1 MTILN
6 NNKSTSITQLRM
18 QCICFITH
26 LSTKSVQRC
35 INRISALSK
44 AAIGDFSGDLRKPWP
59 PAENHIMFLKLLG
72 KVAVLKINIRKKQQE
87 IQGGS

>member
-6 NNKSTSITQLRM
+6 NTNITQLHM

-35 INRISALSK
+35 INRIIK
-44 AAIGDFSGDLRKPWP
+44 CPFKGCHRQFSGDLGKPWP
-59 PAENHIMFLKLLG
+59 PAENNIMFLELLG
-72 KVAVLKINIRKKQQE
+72 KVAVLKMNIRKKEE